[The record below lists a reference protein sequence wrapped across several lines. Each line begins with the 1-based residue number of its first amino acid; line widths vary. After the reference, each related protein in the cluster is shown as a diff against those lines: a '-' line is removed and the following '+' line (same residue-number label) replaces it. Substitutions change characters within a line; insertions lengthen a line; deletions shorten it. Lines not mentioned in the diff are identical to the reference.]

1 MNARR
6 PTPVPRS
13 NERERRKPR
22 RSRARGYFKAVSVN
36 GRLPAFLLSVGLS
49 VLVFGFLFSSDFP
62 VRVVVVE
69 GNKVAY
75 ADSIVER
82 SGAMGQSVFTL
93 DTGEVARRVAQH
105 PAVASADVHAELP
118 DTIVVKVT
126 ERIPVLVWQTGDQAV
141 LVDEHGGVIATGDD
155 KSLPRVIQTSGKGPI
170 PGDQLPADIV
180 QAATYLTKQMGSSL
194 SALGYDSTTGLTA
207 QLSNGRTVVL
217 GSGDRIPLKLSVMS
231 AALKMSEQWSRLD
244 VREPDRPFY
253 Q

>member
-1 MNARR
+1 MSVRR
-6 PTPVPRS
+6 PKTIPKS
-13 NERERRKPR
+13 TERRKPR
-22 RSRARGYFKAVSVN
+22 RARARGYFKSVSVN

-49 VLVFGFLFSSDFP
+49 VLVFGFLFSGDFP

-82 SGAMGQSVFTL
+82 SGAMGQSVFTV
-93 DTGEVARRVAQH
+93 DTGVVAQRVAEH
-105 PAVASADVHAELP
+105 PAVASADVRAELP
-118 DTIVVKVT
+118 DKIVVKVT

-141 LVDEHGGVIATGDD
+141 LVDQHGGVIGTGDD
-155 KSLPRVIQTSGKGPI
+155 KSLPHIIQTTGTSPI
-170 PGDQLPADIV
+170 PGDHVPADIV
-180 QAATYLTKQMGSSL
+180 QAATYLTKELGSTL
-194 SALGYDSTTGLTA
+194 TALGYDANTGITA
-207 QLSNGRTVVL
+207 QLTGGRTVVL

-231 AALKMSEQWSRLD
+231 AALKMTEKWSRLD

>member
-1 MNARR
+1 MKARR
-6 PTPVPRS
+6 PTSVAPPAK
-13 NERERRKPR
+13 RRKPKHT
-22 RSRARGYFKAVSVN
+22 RARHYFKTVSIN

-93 DTGEVARRVAQH
+93 DTGEVARQVAAH

-118 DTIVVKVT
+118 DRIVVRIT
-126 ERIPVLVWQTGDQAV
+126 ERLPAIAWKTGDQSV
-141 LVDEHGGVIATGDD
+141 LVDERGGVIATGDEAT
-155 KSLPRVIQTSGKGPI
+155 LPHVIQTSGDGPA
-170 PGDQLPADIV
+170 PGAHVPADIV
-180 QAATYLTKQMGSSL
+180 QAAIYLSKKLGSSL
-194 SALGYDSTTGLTA
+194 TALGYDANTGLTA
-207 QLSNGRTVVL
+207 QLSGGRTVVI
-217 GSGDRIPLKLSVMS
+217 GSGDRIPLKLSVVS
-231 AALKMSEQWSRLD
+231 AALKMSERWSTLD